1 MNILSSQIFRL
12 TRMILVIAGL
22 SISLSAC
29 TGFNLFGP
37 EKIEEEEI
45 IAPEILYQSALDDI
59 DRQFYNTAL
68 RSLEKLERQHPYS
81 QYNQRAKLMIVFSN
95 FRTGK
100 FEDAVLASDR
110 YLALFPSSA
119 DVDYVLYLKGS
130 SYFKQ
135 IKDITRDQQLAQDS
149 IDTYTL
155 LLSNFPS
162 SKYVPDAR
170 ENMRVSFDQ
179 LAGKEMSVG
188 RYYLGNGQITASINR
203 FRMVVER
210 YQTSTHIEEALH
222 RLTEGYL
229 QLGLVSEAQSSAA
242 VLGLNYPSSSWY
254 QLSFDLLQTQGV
266 APEAISGTQIN
277 GALQLEPR

>member
-170 ENMRVSFDQ
+170 ENMRVAFDQ